1 MLKLIAYPP
10 GLSPI
15 RSKSASQPESVRESL
30 VRSAVAL
37 VDAGAKEDGSGTKQV
52 LQKAAATLMF
62 PLLVRATVAACA
74 TLEQSN

>member
-1 MLKLIAYPP
+1 M
-10 GLSPI
+10 
-15 RSKSASQPESVRESL
+15 
-30 VRSAVAL
+30 AL